1 MASVLV
7 IEDEFNIRM
16 FVTVNLEARGFTVY
30 EAGSGNE
37 GLELLRKHHPSVL
50 ILDVLLPDL
59 TGWDVLSEM
68 AQEET
73 LKHIPVIMMTAS
85 VGIPQPNVIYPN
97 VFQKL
102 IKPVS
107 VDHILKAVDAILRG
121 KYD

>member
-30 EAGSGNE
+30 EAGSGYE
-37 GLELLRKHHPSVL
+37 GLELLRKQHPSVL

-59 TGWDVLSEM
+59 TGWDILAEM
-68 AQEET
+68 EQEET
-73 LKHIPVIMMTAS
+73 LKQIPVIMMTAS

-97 VFQKL
+97 VVQKL

-107 VDHILKAVDAILRG
+107 VDHILKAVDAILQE
-121 KYD
+121 

>member
-37 GLELLRKHHPSVL
+37 GLELLRKHLPSVL
-50 ILDVLLPDL
+50 ILDVLLPDS
-59 TGWDVLSEM
+59 TGWDILGEM

-85 VGIPQPNVIYPN
+85 AGIPQPNVIYPN
-97 VFQKL
+97 VVDKL

-107 VDHILKAVDAILRG
+107 VDDVLKAIDIILQG
-121 KYD
+121 